1 MNQTPTVRFP
11 LYPGQNGAGD
21 DRQRRE
27 LVYLAY
33 DDDRPIIIMPANT
46 NDHTVDWVRA
56 WVKALL
62 VEQGQP

>member
-1 MNQTPTVRFP
+1 MNNAPTVRFP
-11 LYPGQNGAGD
+11 LYPGQNG
-21 DRQRRE
+21 E

-46 NDHTVDWVRA
+46 NDRTVDWVRA